1 MGWSRSLPDSFPLVA
16 KLRSQWESVPVP
28 VENYFESRYYIELRK
43 AHNLFEWLVS
53 RDTEAGRRSY

>member
-1 MGWSRSLPDSFPLVA
+1 MYRVVLVC
-16 KLRSQWESVPVP
+16 SEVQDVP

>member
-1 MGWSRSLPDSFPLVA
+1 MPFATWKLA
-16 KLRSQWESVPVP
+16 KEVHPTVP

-53 RDTEAGRRSY
+53 RDTEAGRRSYS